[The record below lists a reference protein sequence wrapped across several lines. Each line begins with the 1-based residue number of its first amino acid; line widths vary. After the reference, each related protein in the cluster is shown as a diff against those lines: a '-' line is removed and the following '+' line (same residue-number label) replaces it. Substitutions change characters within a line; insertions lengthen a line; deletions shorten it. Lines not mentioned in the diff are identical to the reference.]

1 MKKTILLLL
10 TCLTLG
16 MTACSELTD
25 IEKCEKARDNGT
37 FVNVTYTNRLNVKV
51 TEKLKPIVILDDNDG
66 STKITFADENNT
78 ARILNT
84 NIIEKV
90 EE

>member
-10 TCLTLG
+10 TSLTLG
-16 MTACSELTD
+16 MTACGELTD

-37 FVNVTYTNRLNVKV
+37 FVNVTYTNRSNVKV

>member
-16 MTACSELTD
+16 MTACGELTN
-25 IEKCEKARDNGT
+25 IEKCEKARDNGS